1 MSDIASRQHRKP
13 KHIDPYFKNLQ
24 EAPMTQIAI
33 LVPILATV
41 AAIVVILRNGT
52 DNSKRQTVR
61 VRVRE
66 QPLEISRER

>member
-1 MSDIASRQHRKP
+1 
-13 KHIDPYFKNLQ
+13 
-24 EAPMTQIAI
+24 MTQIAI

-41 AAIVVILRNGT
+41 AAIVVILRNGI

-66 QPLEISRER
+66 KPVEISRER